1 MQTETMNLEEARE
14 LAELTTRI
22 VKNLEKIN
30 ADPTD
35 LDDMLERTTGIVA
48 NLKAIE
54 DAQIEA
60 NK

>member
-1 MQTETMNLEEARE
+1 MQTETLTLDEARE
-14 LAELTTRI
+14 LAELTTKI

-30 ADPTD
+30 ADSTD
-35 LDDMLERTTGIVA
+35 LDDVLERTTGIVA

>member
-1 MQTETMNLEEARE
+1 MQTETLTLDEARE

-30 ADPTD
+30 ADSTD
-35 LDDMLERTTGIVA
+35 LDDVLERTTGIVA